1 MQVLDTHVWLWWI
14 SNDERLK
21 SAWRDAIETDVSVGV
36 SAISLFEVAWL
47 VEHQRIELGCTLS
60 WWFEQA
66 LDASDIKLLP
76 ISPSI
81 AERAVALP
89 EHHSDPQDR
98 IIIATALEHKAQLLS
113 ADSKFKL
120 YQELGELLVR

>member
-1 MQVLDTHVWLWWI
+1 M
-14 SNDERLK
+14 
-21 SAWRDAIETDVSVGV
+21 

-47 VEHQRIELGCTLS
+47 VEHQRIVLGCGCELD

-66 LDASDIKLLP
+66 LDASSISLFP
-76 ISPSI
+76 ITPAI
-81 AERAVALP
+81 AKCAVTLP

-98 IIIATALEHKAQLLS
+98 LIMATAPERQAKLLS

-120 YQELGELLVR
+120 YEELEGVLIR

>member
-1 MQVLDTHVWLWWI
+1 MQVLDTHVWLWWM
-14 SNDERLK
+14 SKDERLK
-21 SAWRDAIETDVSVGV
+21 PVWREAIEKSASVGV

-47 VEHQRIELGCTLS
+47 VEHQRIELGCALG

-66 LDASDIKLLP
+66 LDASDITLLP
-76 ISPSI
+76 ISPAI
-81 AERAVALP
+81 AERAVTLP

-120 YQELGELLVR
+120 YHELDELLVR